1 MLKEWSFSRAANTA
15 PTRRPPA
22 GRQRRVPRAFLHA
35 PPQSPTPW
43 SGDRRA
49 RSIQDRALCRLSH
62 CVDKLPE
69 IMVLGEGNPA
79 LALGD
84 VDDGVS
90 FCARGQTSRCIHPF
104 GSTSAGVALTPTL
117 SPLLRPFPRW
127 APAGERGLT
136 FNSSRYF
143 TPPCPSPR
151 GIARWRRLQTPNVRP
166 NAGWGRGAA
175 CASNKATQMD

>member
-49 RSIQDRALCRLSH
+49 RSIQDRVLCRLSH

-136 FNSSRYF
+136 FNSSRY
-143 TPPCPSPR
+143 CPSPR

-166 NAGWGRGAA
+166 NAGWGRDAA